1 MTIESTDRTVEL
13 EQKLDQMSAQL
24 DMVVAELRE
33 QRLRR
38 EQWQELVSDLGP
50 IASEA
55 MDLASR
61 ELEAIQEWVEP
72 ADMMRLLRR
81 ILRNTNNIEEGM
93 AKYESMME
101 FISDLGPLTTEAFMK
116 LLETME
122 EYEKRGYFEFVGAG
136 MGVIDRIVT
145 GYSKED
151 VEALG
156 DNVVN
161 MLDIIKDLTQPE
173 MLAMAERVL
182 DIVQKQADTAASDE
196 EKAPGLFALM
206 GKVRDPEIRRGLGR
220 ALDTLRAVSAG
231 EPEDPPAI
239 EATVRAESDND
250 TDDTPGGA

>member
-24 DMVVAELRE
+24 DVVVAELRE

-38 EQWQELVSDLGP
+38 EQWQELISDLGP
-50 IASEA
+50 ITSEA

-61 ELEAIQEWVEP
+61 ELEAMQDWVEP
-72 ADMMRLLRR
+72 ADMLRLLRR

-116 LLETME
+116 LLTTFE
-122 EYEKRGYFEFVGAG
+122 EYEERGYFEFVGAG
-136 MGVIDRIVT
+136 LGVVDRIVT

-156 DNVVN
+156 DNVVD

-173 MLAMAERVL
+173 MLAVADKLL
-182 DIVQKQADTAASDE
+182 DVVARQQRMEALEPQDPPS
-196 EKAPGLFALM
+196 LM
-206 GKVRDPEIRRGLGR
+206 GLVKLMRDPEVRRGLGR
-220 ALDTLRAVSAG
+220 ALRTFKAVTAG
-231 EPEDPPAI
+231 DVESEDVI
-239 EATVRAESDND
+239 DIAEVPTDNS